1 MDILILDTNLEAVGV
16 IDTYISLI
24 WTDRFNESGDFEMLL
39 PMDTPILN
47 AIKEDY
53 YLINDLSEHVMIIED
68 LYITTD
74 VEDGKRL
81 KITGHSLEKI
91 LDRRIIWNKT
101 SFARTYVNDSDTVG
115 TPPNLQNGIEKMLN
129 ENVISPSIAARRI
142 DNFIFEAS
150 TDSVITDLTF
160 EAQYYGESIYDI
172 VSSLCIEKQ
181 IGFKITLNANKQFV
195 FKLYAGEDRTY
206 DQLKNPY
213 IVFSPSND
221 NLFNSTYCRSK
232 SSFKNVTLVA
242 GEEPETK
249 EETRTTIVIG
259 NELGINRRE
268 VFTDASSVSSKV
280 DDTTLTDAQYKAH
293 LKQKGIDT
301 LIENL
306 EIEAFDGEV
315 ETTIMYRYGEDFFMG
330 DIVQL
335 EDEYGH
341 EGTAYISEFIIS
353 QDESGI
359 SMYPTF
365 ITLQE
370 GDYNTYE

>member
-1 MDILILDTNLEAVGV
+1 MDIFVLNTNFEKIGV

-24 WTDRFNESGDFEMLL
+24 WTDRYDESGDFEVILSI
-39 PMDTPILN
+39 DTLKLD
-47 AIKEDY
+47 AIKEDN
-53 YLINDLSEHVMIIED
+53 YLTIDESEHIMIIED
-68 LYITTD
+68 ISITTD

-81 KITGHSLEKI
+81 KITGRSMEQI

-101 SFARTYVNDSDTVG
+101 SFTRIYANDSDTVG
-115 TPPNLQNGIEKMLN
+115 TPPNLQNGIKKILN
-129 ENVISPSIAARRI
+129 ENIISPEISARRI
-142 DNFIFEAS
+142 DNFIFEES
-150 TDSVITDLTF
+150 TDPLITKLTF
-160 EAQYYGESIYDI
+160 EAQYRGESIYEVI
-172 VSSLCIEKQ
+172 SSLCIENRL
-181 IGFKITLNANKQFV
+181 GFKITLNSENKLV
-195 FKLYAGEDRTY
+195 FKLYAGIDRTY
-206 DQLKNPY
+206 DQLENPH
-213 IVFSPSND
+213 IIFSPSND
-221 NLFNSTYCRSK
+221 NLFNSSYRKSK
-232 SSFKNVTLVA
+232 LSFKNVTLVA
-242 GEEPETK
+242 GEEPETE
-249 EETRTTIVIG
+249 EETQTTIVVG

-301 LIENL
+301 LIENQ

-315 ETTIMYRYGEDFFMG
+315 ETAIMYRYGEDFFMG

-341 EGTAYISEFIIS
+341 EGQAYISEFIIS

-359 SMYPTF
+359 NMYPTF

-370 GDYNTYE
+370 GDYDIYE